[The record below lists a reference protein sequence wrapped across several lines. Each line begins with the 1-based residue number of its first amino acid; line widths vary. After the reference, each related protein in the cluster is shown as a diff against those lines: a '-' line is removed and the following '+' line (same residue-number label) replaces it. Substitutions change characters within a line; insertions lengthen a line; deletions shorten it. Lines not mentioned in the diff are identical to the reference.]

1 MKEYLSLLA
10 DYNAYV
16 NREVYAIAAKI
27 PESDRMKDVG
37 SFHKSLFGVLSHI
50 YASDVGWL
58 RRFKE
63 KVGTYKAL
71 AIPELD
77 GPPHQWGVPMHKD
90 FESLRAKRPALDAV
104 ITQLV
109 AEIPDADLAKVF
121 TYANYVGAQRTL
133 AFWQALVHFFNH
145 QTHHRGAVSEILDE
159 MKVTN
164 DYSGLVEML
173 NAHA

>member
-16 NREVYAIAAKI
+16 NRELYEIVAKI
-27 PESDRMKDVG
+27 PESDRMKEVG
-37 SFHKSLFGVLSHI
+37 SFHKSIFGVLSHV
-50 YASDVGWL
+50 YVSDVGWL

-63 KVGTYKAL
+63 NVAVYKAL
-71 AIPELD
+71 AIPELE

-90 FESLRAKRPALDAV
+90 FESLRAKRPALDGV
-104 ITQLV
+104 IKQFV
-109 AEIPDADLAKVF
+109 AEIPDADLPKVF
-121 TYANYVGAQRTL
+121 TYANFRGAQRTL

-159 MKVTN
+159 MKITN